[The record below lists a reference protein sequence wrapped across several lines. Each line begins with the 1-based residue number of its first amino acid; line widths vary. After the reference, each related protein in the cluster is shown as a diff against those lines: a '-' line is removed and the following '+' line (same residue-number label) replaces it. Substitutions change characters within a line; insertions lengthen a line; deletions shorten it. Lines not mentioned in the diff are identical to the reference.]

1 MAQRVTVARR
11 GMRGSRGWGH
21 RRHRGRRLERGAKSP
36 ARPREAAKDGL
47 DRRAARR
54 PHARAPTPGLRA
66 GPAPEPPGTRALGCR
81 LPPSEEQEKSRRKSR
96 QQGTETSSLPR
107 RECAEGARWAGAA
120 LAPGAL
126 PRPLRLQSSLPAARV
141 SSTTAARPP
150 TPGCE
155 VGDRPRR
162 PPRSLPARDCG
173 RPLRA
178 AQALACTSQGAVS
191 QLNHRG
197 SFPANKS
204 PAHREQS
211 PSHSPCLRPAGQI
224 R

>member
-1 MAQRVTVARR
+1 MTVARR
-11 GMRGSRGWGH
+11 GMRGARGWGH

-126 PRPLRLQSSLPAARV
+126 PRPLRLQSSPGGQSQQHDGRTSTNPRMRSRGPAPTTPAV
-141 SSTTAARPP
+141 SSGPGLWAAAPRGPGISLHLAGRRFTT
-150 TPGCE
+150 
-155 VGDRPRR
+155 
-162 PPRSLPARDCG
+162 
-173 RPLRA
+173 
-178 AQALACTSQGAVS
+178 
-191 QLNHRG
+191 
-197 SFPANKS
+197 KS
-204 PAHREQS
+204 PRKL
-211 PSHSPCLRPAGQI
+211 PSQ
-224 R
+224 